1 MENDNVY
8 EGDPDVRVGDENTK
22 IEMFRPRYRKL
33 EPHEVDL
40 HDRIKAKAGELAEL
54 FAEIDTTPQQNP
66 LPHPAE
72 DVIGNITLN
81 RGANVTLGLR
91 HLEDAVY
98 RAVKALTG

>member
-1 MENDNVY
+1 MEKDNVY
-8 EGDPDVRVGDENTK
+8 EGEPDERQGDADTK
-22 IEMFRPRYRKL
+22 IELFRPRYRKL

-40 HDRIKAKAGELAEL
+40 HDRIKSKASELADL
-54 FAEIDTTPQQNP
+54 FAEVETTTRGP
-66 LPHPAE
+66 LPHPAD
-72 DVIGNITLN
+72 DVIGNIALN